1 MKILAFDI
9 SASPG
14 VAVLEIKDG
23 KPYLVYADSIKTD
36 TRATDAQRYAYIE
49 AFAVKTIHEH
59 GPFDVVLR
67 EKYVGDSRSKRA
79 KQLVF
84 GAWAAIDLAL
94 AKYGYTIDEKED
106 EVVASQ
112 VKTLVGGKGNANKD
126 EVEAGVRRLIKLPK
140 GYKFKSND
148 ASDAAAVALAW
159 AMRKGLIESEK

>member
-1 MKILAFDI
+1 M
-9 SASPG
+9 
-14 VAVLEIKDG
+14 
-23 KPYLVYADSIKTD
+23 
-36 TRATDAQRYAYIE
+36 
-49 AFAVKTIHEH
+49 
-59 GPFDVVLR
+59 
-67 EKYVGDSRSKRA
+67 
-79 KQLVF
+79 
-84 GAWAAIDLAL
+84 AL
-94 AKYGYTIDEKED
+94 AMYGYTIDEKED